1 MKRGRVLALCVVSA
15 CLVTL
20 GGCVLRLVFVTTI
33 PIVRFVAS
41 IKSVLAVCVSPM
53 TALVRGV
60 KPITFAL
67 ETCVMVQ
74 HRLVRGVDRIKYVA
88 I

>member
-1 MKRGRVLALCVVSA
+1 MTTARRRHRDVHYAPMDR
-15 CLVTL
+15 
-20 GGCVLRLVFVTTI
+20 CVLKLVLVTTI

-41 IKSVLAVCVSPM
+41 IKSVSAVCVSPM

-74 HRLVRGVDRIKYVA
+74 HRLVRGVDRIEYVA